1 MELHKSVSSTWQ
13 IPPLITLVCV
23 IRGSLEIC
31 SAQAQGTYTLKA
43 TPKTAAR
50 GYCDA
55 KAAPV
60 LGVKPELGGPYPARR
75 AILLTAWQ
83 ERTQVSSI
91 RPQIGWPKSLSSSC
105 PPCRSKRPKP
115 YVRKSGAWQLSL
127 PAAEVAEKLH
137 GLGETRVL
145 VVYPELPQNPHK
157 LPLVVTPQ
165 DLFQLTQQRDLFFER
180 ESVFLGH
187 TRADSNRLLRPLLA
201 VDVYT
206 QLVIQEAA

>member
-1 MELHKSVSSTWQ
+1 
-13 IPPLITLVCV
+13 V
-23 IRGSLEIC
+23 IRQILGPGLALLLIC
-31 SAQAQGTYTLKA
+31 PSPVPLADTQATHTLKE
-43 TPKTAAR
+43 TPKTVAW

-60 LGVKPELGGPYPARR
+60 LRINSELGELYPARR
-75 AILLTAWQ
+75 AILWTAWR
-83 ERTQVSSI
+83 EKTPVSSI
-91 RPQIGWPKSLSSSC
+91 RLRIVWPRSLSSSC

-115 YVRKSGAWQLSL
+115 YVRKSGAWRLSL

-145 VVYPELPQNPHK
+145 VLYPELPQNLHK
-157 LPLVVTPQ
+157 LPLVVTPENFLQ
-165 DLFQLTQQRDLFFER
+165 FTQQRGLFFER

-187 TRADSNRLLRPLLA
+187 TRANSNRLLRPLLA